1 MLNVL
6 LLGILPRGE
15 SGKSAQAAHLSS
27 HCFLGETHQKYILEQ
42 GLLWEAEIEN
52 TALNLT
58 PMCIDKQVHHVL

>member
-6 LLGILPRGE
+6 LLGILPQGE

-42 GLLWEAEIEN
+42 GLLCEAEIGKI
-52 TALNLT
+52 ALNLT
-58 PMCIDKQVHHVL
+58 LMCINKQVHHVL